1 MSSPP
6 QNMSSPLQN
15 WGRGGLCLALLLPSV
30 FLLTGCGDD
39 RPYTAPPPRPPRQVQ
54 AAPVNTP
61 LASAPTGPTPS
72 GPPDPLMGSAG
83 QSDPLL
89 GDAKPDSSDPL
100 MGHDPLQG
108 RAMPTAHSHWLRGR
122 LRDARVTVLL
132 NGVRHGSFSGVLDQD
147 ITMKLRRGV
156 NTVTFIYQPNA
167 AGSAADLEIVES
179 EHHPPI
185 APLVTFHSESGP
197 AASEDTSGGNAL
209 KPVTKTLPFVAN

>member
-1 MSSPP
+1 MRPP
-6 QNMSSPLQN
+6 RPRL
-15 WGRGGLCLALLLPSV
+15 WGGIPLALL
-30 FLLTGCGDD
+30 LLTGCGDD
-39 RPYTAPPPRPPRQVQ
+39 RPYTPPPPRPPRQAQ
-54 AAPVNTP
+54 AAPADRPSAAAPAYSTP
-61 LASAPTGPTPS
+61 T
-72 GPPDPLMGSAG
+72 GPPDPLVGDAG
-83 QSDPLL
+83 QATTDPLL

-100 MGHDPLQG
+100 IGHDPLQG

-156 NTVTFIYQPNA
+156 NTVTFIYQPIA

-185 APLVTFHSESGP
+185 APLVTFHSEAGP
-197 AASEDTSGGNAL
+197 AASVDTPGGDAW
-209 KPVTKTLPFVAN
+209 KPVTKTFPFVAH